1 MLSFLGGAYAHRHAA
16 TRRSPL
22 PRHRTARSAHL
33 PAGGVRPRDPR
44 RQPDVERRWPPTSPP
59 RASVRLLPTFR
70 WAHTRTRSPPTADQS
85 PRGVARQ
92 VIAFLERLDLTD
104 VTLVGNDTGG
114 AICQYL
120 LDTDASRIGRLVL
133 TNCDCFDQ
141 FPPSSLQRFME
152 VMRRPAAIAGVAQA
166 MRSTTFRH
174 GRFGYGPFAREYDTV
189 MTRAWIEPL
198 RTDPRIRE
206 DVARFAAAVDASD
219 LTAVGDAPAPVLR
232 KRAARV
238 GQRRSVLPDGARP
251 SPRRRLP

>member
-1 MLSFLGGAYAHRHAA
+1 M
-16 TRRSPL
+16 
-22 PRHRTARSAHL
+22 
-33 PAGGVRPRDPR
+33 
-44 RQPDVERRWPPTSPP
+44 
-59 RASVRLLPTFR
+59 
-70 WAHTRTRSPPTADQS
+70 
-85 PRGVARQ
+85 
-92 VIAFLERLDLTD
+92 IAFLERLDLTD

-174 GRFGYGPFAREYDTV
+174 GRFGYGPFARDYDEA

-206 DVARFAAAVDASD
+206 DVARFASAVDASD
-219 LTAVGDAPAPVLR
+219 LSAVAHVCTSSPGSVRLVWGNADPYFPMDLGHRLAAAFRNATLTEVDARTFVPLDASAQLAAEITDLSVGTASQRTVVKDKTTKSGGSR
-232 KRAARV
+232 RAAR
-238 GQRRSVLPDGARP
+238 
-251 SPRRRLP
+251 